1 MNTPDPRIT
10 RLVLTTEQRRQIE
23 QQGVAAFPDE
33 CCGAMV
39 GSDEPAGKNTRRIVH
54 RLVPMSNAY
63 DAQERFHR
71 FSINP
76 RELIQIEKS
85 AAADGLVV
93 LGFYH
98 SHPDHP
104 ARPSETDRL
113 NAWPFY
119 SYLIVSILQ
128 RRPDVMTSWQ
138 LDAATEQFGQEPID
152 ILDATCV

>member
-1 MNTPDPRIT
+1 MNTPPAT
-10 RLVLTTEQRRQIE
+10 RLILTSDQRRQIE
-23 QQGVAAFPDE
+23 QYGMTAFPDE

-39 GSDEPAGKNTRRIVH
+39 GKDESTGNITRRIVH

-71 FSINP
+71 FSVNP

-85 AAADGLVV
+85 AAADGLLV

-104 ARPSETDRL
+104 ARPSETDRI
-113 NAWPFY
+113 NGWPFY
-119 SYLIVSILQ
+119 SYLIVSIMQ

-138 LDAATEQFGQEPID
+138 LDAATEQFGEEPID
-152 ILDATCV
+152 ILDAKCV